1 MEGYFLFLQLIV
13 QGCGNLAREEHL
25 LLRELL
31 SRYFILYYAIR
42 DKQNYYRVF
51 DYQINNYLRLASKP
65 NAN

>member
-1 MEGYFLFLQLIV
+1 MEGLSFFLQLIV

-31 SRYFILYYAIR
+31 PRYYILYYAIL

-51 DYQINNYLRLASKP
+51 DYKINNYLRLASKP
-65 NAN
+65 KAN

>member
-1 MEGYFLFLQLIV
+1 MEGYCYFLQLIV

-31 SRYFILYYAIR
+31 SRSCILYYAIR

-51 DYQINNYLRLASKP
+51 DFLINNYLRLTSKP
-65 NAN
+65 KAN

>member
-1 MEGYFLFLQLIV
+1 MEGLFFFLQLIV

-31 SRYFILYYAIR
+31 SRYFVLYYAIR

-51 DYQINNYLRLASKP
+51 DY
-65 NAN
+65 